1 MPFFKVNR
9 NHTKSE
15 KYALKSLH
23 FKHDKFRA
31 YIDPCG

>member
-1 MPFFKVNR
+1 MLFLNINK

-15 KYALKSLH
+15 EYALKSLN